1 MPGVTVLADGMTE
14 PVMRAGEWTDRPR
27 LSGVTRRCG
36 TAWRYNDGV
45 DGAGPLTDAL
55 TPEQQEWLR
64 HSEALW
70 RRAHH
75 LAAQHPEHDVSDFYH
90 ALRNLERTPSER
102 LRLGLNRARLRPH
115 RP

>member
-1 MPGVTVLADGMTE
+1 MHDRARHADGSRL
-14 PVMRAGEWTDRPR
+14 PSRPDE
-27 LSGVTRRCG
+27 RRCCG